1 MDFDYDLFV
10 IGAGP
15 GGTAAAQR
23 AATQE
28 ARVAIAE
35 RDRVGGNCVI
45 HGCVPEKMMTYAAR
59 FSDLLKNADEYG
71 WNKVSQQFDWSEF
84 MRSRDKNIDHLSQ
97 VHKDHLKEAGVELI
111 KGEAAFLD
119 PHTIQVGDRK
129 VSADKILIAVGASS
143 VVPEITGIEY
153 AITMRDLL
161 DLEQPPKHLAIIG
174 SNHIATKFAG
184 ILNELTCKVTQVAQ
198 EEYVLPDCD
207 QDLRIAVQSGMT
219 QQGIRVLCNTQV
231 ESIEKVQNGLN
242 LTLVRDTKDTIS
254 VDTVAYVTER
264 TANVDTLNLKA
275 AGVEVQQGM
284 IAVDDNNR
292 TSQPHIFAIGDCTHH
307 LQWTPVAIAQGRAFA
322 DTEFGGNPTTVSY
335 GGIPYAV
342 STKPEAATIGLTEAQ
357 AREQL
362 GDSVLTYRKSFQPL
376 FNLIGESE
384 EEAMLKLVVDKNT
397 NRVLGAHM
405 VGESAAE
412 VIQMLAPALK
422 AGVMKQHFDNSLG
435 IHPSVS
441 EEFFTLR

>member
-23 AATQE
+23 AATHG

-97 VHKDHLKEAGVELI
+97 VHKDHLKVAGVELI

-119 PHTIQVGDRK
+119 LHTIQVGDRK

-143 VVPEITGIEY
+143 IVPDIPGIEH

-161 DLEQPPKHLAIIG
+161 ALQQPPDHLAIIG

-184 ILNELTCKVTQVAQ
+184 ILNELICKVTQVVQ
-198 EEYVLPDCD
+198 EDYVLPDCD
-207 QDLRIAVQSGMT
+207 QDLRIAVQTGMT
-219 QQGIRVLCNTQV
+219 QQGIRFFCNTRV
-231 ESIEKVQNGLN
+231 KSIEKVKNGFN
-242 LTLVRDTKDTIS
+242 LMLAGGTEDTKL

-264 TANVDTLNLKA
+264 TANISTLNLNA
-275 AGVEVQQGM
+275 AGVDVHQGM
-284 IAVDDNNR
+284 VAINDDNC
-292 TSQPHIFAIGDCTHH
+292 TSQPHIFAVGDCTHR

-322 DTEFGGNPTTVSY
+322 DTKFGGTPTTVSY
-335 GGIPYAV
+335 EGIPYAV
-342 STKPEAATIGLTEAQ
+342 STKPEAATVGMSEAE
-357 AREQL
+357 ARKKL
-362 GDSVLTYRKSFQPL
+362 GDAVSTYHKTFQPL

-397 NRVLGAHM
+397 DQVLGAHM

-412 VIQMLAPALK
+412 VIQMLAPGLK
-422 AGVMKQHFDNSLG
+422 AGVTKQHFDSSLG